1 MADTRKKK
9 KVTSKRTKTLGELTK
24 TVFLRAGKESG
35 QWMYSLSSTNRA
47 TSTVTTATGAV
58 QTIIAMQ
65 RIPRDL
71 ETGEYLNDPVVQAEQ
86 ATYNFHYVLLDDEYT
101 GCDKSELI
109 ADGWTD
115 SGQLNVMTGHFEIIE
130 G

>member
-1 MADTRKKK
+1 MANTRKKK
-9 KVTSKRTKTLGELTK
+9 KVTPKRKKISQLVK

-35 QWMYSLSSTNRA
+35 QWMYSLSSTNRLP
-47 TSTVTTATGAV
+47 STVTTATGKEV
-58 QTIIAMQ
+58 SVIAMQ
-65 RIPRDL
+65 RIPRGPD
-71 ETGEYLNDPVVQAEQ
+71 TREYLNDPVVSAEQ

-109 ADGWTD
+109 ADGWTE
-115 SGQLNVMTGHFEIIE
+115 SGVLNVMTGAFEIIE

>member
-1 MADTRKKK
+1 MADTRKKSKVK
-9 KVTSKRTKTLGELTK
+9 KVSKKVSELAK

-71 ETGEYLNDPVVQAEQ
+71 ETGE
-86 ATYNFHYVLLDDEYT
+86 
-101 GCDKSELI
+101 
-109 ADGWTD
+109 
-115 SGQLNVMTGHFEIIE
+115 
-130 G
+130 

>member
-1 MADTRKKK
+1 MADTRKKSKVK
-9 KVTSKRTKTLGELTK
+9 KVSKKVSELAK

-86 ATYNFHYVLLDDEYT
+86 ATYNYHYVLLDDEDT

-109 ADGWTD
+109 ADGWTE
-115 SGQLNVMTGHFEIIE
+115 SGLLNVMTGAFEIIE